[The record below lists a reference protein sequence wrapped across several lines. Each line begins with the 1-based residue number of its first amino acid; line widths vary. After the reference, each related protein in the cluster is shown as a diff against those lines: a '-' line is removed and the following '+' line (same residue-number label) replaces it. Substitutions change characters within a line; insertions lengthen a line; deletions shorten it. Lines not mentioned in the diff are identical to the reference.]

1 MTEQV
6 NNSLWRLSRKS
17 NVISNV
23 LSDEIKVDVA
33 IVGGGFTGVSAA
45 LRLAEA
51 GTDVAVL
58 EAHFNGYGGSG
69 RNVGLTNAGL
79 WRNPDDIDND
89 IGKKY
94 GGRLHQ
100 FLSDAPDLVHD
111 LIDQHNIECD
121 ALRNG
126 TLHLAH
132 SPAGLKA
139 IEDRA
144 LQINARGGSVMVL
157 DREDT
162 YKLTR
167 AENYLGAIHD
177 MRAGTLQPLEYCHGI
192 TLAAEKAGAK
202 IFTKTPA
209 INITHKSGKWHVKT
223 PEGLVI
229 ADKVLLATNA
239 YLEQVMPELKA
250 TFTPLYYSQMA
261 TDPLKED
268 QLKNFL
274 PGKNG
279 TWDTRMIMRS
289 YRTDAKGRLII
300 GTIGNIFKPDA
311 PLFVSWADKMIRD
324 TFPEVGP
331 VRWKYKWAGRIACTK
346 NHILNLNDLGSGL
359 YNISGYSGRGIAPGT
374 AFGRVMADYLL
385 GTVNANDLPLP
396 LSPVKNV
403 PFNKIRELFFEGG
416 SQLTQLYDHI

>member
-1 MTEQV
+1 MDEQV
-6 NNSLWRLSRKS
+6 NNALWRLSRKS
-17 NVISNV
+17 TAISNPLV
-23 LSDEIKVDVA
+23 DEIKVDVA
-33 IVGGGFTGVSAA
+33 IVGGGFTGTSAA

-51 GTDVAVL
+51 GTDVALV
-58 EAHFNGYGGSG
+58 EAQYNGYGGSG

-79 WRNPDDIDND
+79 WRNPDDIDAE
-89 IGKKY
+89 IGSEY
-94 GGRLHQ
+94 GNRLHQ
-100 FLSDAPDLVHD
+100 FLSKAPNLVHN
-111 LIDQHNIECD
+111 IINKYGIECD

-132 SPAGLKA
+132 SAAGLKA
-139 IEDRA
+139 IERRA

-157 DREDT
+157 DRDET

-177 MRAGTLQPLEYCHGI
+177 MRAGTIQPLEYCHGL
-192 TLAAEKAGAK
+192 TLAAQKTGAK
-202 IFTKTPA
+202 IYTKTPA
-209 INITHKSGKWHVKT
+209 INISHISGKWHVKT

-229 ADKVLLATNA
+229 ADKVLMATNA

-250 TFTPLYYSQMA
+250 TFTPLYYCQMA
-261 TDPLKED
+261 TDSLKED

-279 TWDTRMIMRS
+279 AWDTRMVMRS

-324 TFPEVGP
+324 TFSGVGS

-346 NHILNLNDLGSGL
+346 NHIPNLNDLGSGL

-385 GTVNANDLPLP
+385 GKVSADDLPLP
-396 LSPVKNV
+396 LTPAKNV

-416 SQLTQLYDHI
+416 SQLTRLYDHL